1 MAEIENNNIVK
12 TMKLHIN
19 VAKDDVQKLI
29 DVTTV
34 YADVCT
40 YISEYIFNN
49 GFELGFMSLQEK
61 IYHTIRDKFK
71 LKSQMAISAIKTSA
85 ARYKSVKEQLSQK
98 PYKYKD
104 ENGEWNYITRTLD
117 WLYRPIAFRRPQA
130 DLVFNRDYSFVN
142 DSVIGEQK
150 LSLNTLKKRIYVNYD
165 LPDNFKEYFD
175 GTWKFGTG
183 KIVSLNGE
191 WYFHIPMTKAA
202 DKIFNT
208 DNTEHLIGIDRGLR
222 FLITTYDEEGKT
234 GFVNGTDIMKKRDKF
249 QAVRAE
255 LQSRGTKSAKRVLKR
270 LTGRENRWMTD
281 INHQISKTLVRSY
294 GENTLFVI
302 EDLTGVSFSEENL
315 KNRPSD
321 GRYELR
327 SWSFYQ
333 FEQFLTYKANEI
345 GAKVIKVPA
354 NYTSQRCPVCGRIHK
369 ENRNHNTHEYICDI
383 CGYRSNDDRIGAMN
397 LFALGLKYVNGEI
410 NPHFS
415 KN

>member
-29 DVTTV
+29 DVITV
-34 YADVCT
+34 YADACT

-142 DSVIGEQK
+142 DSVTGEPK

-222 FLITTYDEEGKT
+222 FLID
-234 GFVNGTDIMKKRDKF
+234 
-249 QAVRAE
+249 
-255 LQSRGTKSAKRVLKR
+255 S
-270 LTGRENRWMTD
+270 
-281 INHQISKTLVRSY
+281 
-294 GENTLFVI
+294 
-302 EDLTGVSFSEENL
+302 
-315 KNRPSD
+315 
-321 GRYELR
+321 
-327 SWSFYQ
+327 
-333 FEQFLTYKANEI
+333 
-345 GAKVIKVPA
+345 
-354 NYTSQRCPVCGRIHK
+354 
-369 ENRNHNTHEYICDI
+369 
-383 CGYRSNDDRIGAMN
+383 
-397 LFALGLKYVNGEI
+397 
-410 NPHFS
+410 
-415 KN
+415 